1 MPFNSFTHE
10 KMKKILNKI
19 FVTLLFSVGLL
30 LFSGCSKDNPDNG
43 GGTPDTSFKLTG
55 VSIPGTISVT
65 LNSNVTITAK
75 GFASGDIIKFASK
88 SETSKVFQ
96 FPVSNVT
103 ANSATINIG
112 STINSG
118 VYNISALRGTKELAL
133 GSTTLSIQAVSTIPD
148 IAGKNIK
155 GIVYCNGKG
164 VSGVVVSDGVEVTKT
179 DANGIY
185 YLQSQKKH
193 GYVFISVP
201 SNYEVAT
208 VNKLPQFYK
217 AVAGVSTI
225 NQCDF
230 ELFVVNND
238 NHVVIAMADMHLAN
252 RNSDVSQFKSGF
264 YSEVAALAS
273 QIKLTGKKVYGLTLG
288 DMSWDAYWY
297 ANTYSLPNYVN
308 DIDGIG
314 FQIFNTMGNHDNDPY
329 KVGDFDAEA
338 AFKTVLGP
346 TYYSFN
352 LGQVHYVV
360 LDDISYI
367 NTGGSQGTIGERNYS
382 GTITAEQLAWL
393 NKDLAEVTDKSKP
406 IVVAFHIPLYTATGV
421 NGNGQNISLNL
432 TNSGN
437 SLISALSGFTNVKVL
452 SGHTHVNKNMEIN
465 SNIYEYNI
473 ASVCATWWWTGKS
486 DYGNNHI
493 APDGSTGG
501 YGIIEVDGANW
512 KYKYKGIGTNK
523 AFRAYDRNTIEI
535 TQEKYAPNA
544 TGSYAVAAAAYP
556 GEYSNKGSVNT
567 VLINVFNWDSACT
580 LEVKENGTPLTVT
593 RKFVK
598 DPLHIISY
606 PMKRFNLNAEPSF
619 DSAKTTHMFEVTA
632 STATS
637 TLEIK
642 LTDRFGNVYT
652 ESMTRPKA
660 FSLSM
665 E

>member
-1 MPFNSFTHE
+1 MPHNCYTYE

-19 FVTLLFSVGLL
+19 FVTLLLSVGLL
-30 LFSGCSKDNPDNG
+30 LFFGCSKDNTG
-43 GGTPDTSFKLTG
+43 GDKPDTSFKLTG

-65 LNSNVTITAK
+65 LNSDVTITAK
-75 GFASGDIIKFASK
+75 GFAAGDIIKFASK
-88 SETSKVFQ
+88 SDASKVYQ
-96 FPVSNVT
+96 FSVSNVT
-103 ANSATINIG
+103 ENSATINIG
-112 STINSG
+112 STISSG
-118 VYNISALRGTKELAL
+118 VYNISAVRGTKELAL

-148 IAGKNIK
+148 VAGKNIK

-164 VSGVVVSDGVEVTKT
+164 VPDVVVSDGVELTKT
-179 DANGIY
+179 DAKGIY

-208 VNKLPQFYK
+208 VNRLPLFYK
-217 AVAGVSTI
+217 AVAGVSSV

-230 ELFVVNND
+230 ELFEVNNE
-238 NHVVIAMADMHLAN
+238 NHVVVAMADLHLAN
-252 RNSDVSQFKSGF
+252 RNSDVSQFKNGF
-264 YSEVAALAS
+264 YSEVAAYAS
-273 QIKLTGKKVYGLTLG
+273 QVKSSGKKIYGLTLG

-297 ANTYSLPNYVN
+297 SNTYSLPNYVN

-329 KVGDFDAEA
+329 KVGDFEAEA

-367 NTGGSQGTIGERNYS
+367 NSGGAQGTVGDRNYS
-382 GTITAEQLAWL
+382 GTITPEQLSWL

-406 IVVAFHIPLYTATGV
+406 IVVAFHIPLYTVTGV
-421 NGNGQNISLNL
+421 NSNGENINSLNL

-437 SLISALSGFTNVKVL
+437 ALISALSQFSDVKIL

-465 SNIYEYNI
+465 SNLYEYNI
-473 ASVCATWWWTGKS
+473 ASVCATWWWTGKA

-501 YGIIEVDGANW
+501 YGIIEVEGRNW

-523 AFRAYDRNTIEI
+523 AFRTYDRNTIEI
-535 TQEKYAPNA
+535 TQERYAPNA

-556 GEYSNKGSVNT
+556 GEYSSKSSANI

-606 PMKRFNLNAEPSF
+606 PMKRFNLNAEPTF

-632 STATS
+632 SSATS